1 MQLNEKAFALG
12 RKCSIIREIF
22 EYSKTRASEIGAD
35 KVYDFSLGNPSF
47 ESPQEV
53 TDTIKRLLKTENAT
67 LLHGYTSAQGDAHV
81 RKVTSE
87 LRTASIKS
95 ISKIRSQAFPP
106 LQKSTNSNKTK
117 NAL

>member
-53 TDTIKRLLKTENAT
+53 TDTIKDCSRPKTLRFCTAILRRRAT
-67 LLHGYTSAQGDAHV
+67 LTLE
-81 RKVTSE
+81 R
-87 LRTASIKS
+87 LRQNCVL
-95 ISKIRSQAFPP
+95 RR
-106 LQKSTNSNKTK
+106 
-117 NAL
+117 